1 MSGCSHD
8 LDQART
14 RTVGHMRKRLTAVEA
29 MHQEA

>member
-14 RTVGHMRKRLTAVEA
+14 RTVGRMRKKLTAVEA
-29 MHQEA
+29 MR